1 LVGGFFFLA
10 FFDTAGQM
18 SFEDN
23 PTCSFSQPALTDN
36 RIQKEIGD
44 MVNYIRNLNIRLKLY
59 VLIGVALLGL
69 LIIGGMSFI
78 LMGRLN
84 SVASDISTSWLP
96 SVDMARD
103 MSATLS
109 NIRLNELGYLT
120 AISEEV
126 EKSSL
131 QYLQS
136 EKEDMD
142 ALLAEY
148 GEMIDEEEMD
158 FYDNAMNFWKQYDQ
172 ADEEMMALAEQG
184 STEEARAILEGE
196 CVDLYNALNGAFN
209 DIIVYNTE
217 GSEDATEESFFIYKI
232 AVIIMLAVIIATIL
246 VGVYFS
252 FVVVRLIKMPVSEI
266 ADAAVKMAE
275 GDLDVKISYTSEDE
289 LGVLAVQVG
298 RLISKLRVIIDDE
311 NKFLARMA
319 EGDFTVD
326 SVCEEEYTGGFQP
339 LLVSFRGIGEKL
351 NETML
356 QINQSS
362 AQVASGSEQVSSG
375 AQALSQGTAEQ
386 ASSVE
391 ELAATINE
399 ISSKVKQN
407 ADNAQQANAKAGN
420 ISTEMNVSNEKMQL
434 MIQAMEDISHCS
446 NEISK
451 IIKTIEDIAFQTN
464 ILALNAAVEAARA
477 GTAGKGFAVVADEV
491 RSLASKSAESSKNT
505 SVLIENSLKAV
516 ENGTRIAGETAQSLY
531 QAVNGVNEM
540 TDIIGQISEASSAQA
555 HSISQVTLGI
565 DQISNVVQTNSATAQ
580 ESAAAS
586 EELSS
591 QSQMM
596 KNLVNKFK
604 LKDGSSGL

>member
-1 LVGGFFFLA
+1 
-10 FFDTAGQM
+10 M
-18 SFEDN
+18 
-23 PTCSFSQPALTDN
+23 
-36 RIQKEIGD
+36 IH
-44 MVNYIRNLNIRLKLY
+44 YIRNLRIRFKLY
-59 VLIGVALLGL
+59 ILIGVAL
-69 LIIGGMSFI
+69 IGMFVISGMSFS
-78 LMGRLN
+78 LMGRMN
-84 SVASDISTSWLP
+84 DMTNDISTSWLP
-96 SVDMARD
+96 SINTARD
-103 MSATLS
+103 LTATIS

-120 AISEEV
+120 AISEDV
-126 EKSSL
+126 QASSL
-131 QYLQS
+131 QYLQK
-136 EKEDMD
+136 EKEEMET
-142 ALLAEY
+142 LLAAY
-148 GEMIDEEEMD
+148 GELIDEEEKS
-158 FYDNAMNFWKQYDQ
+158 FYDNAMNFWTQYKQT
-172 ADEEMMALAEQG
+172 DEEMMALAKQG
-184 STEEARAILEGE
+184 RLDEARAILEGE
-196 CVDLYNALNGAFN
+196 CVDLYNSLNNAFN
-209 DIIVYNTE
+209 DIIVYNTK
-217 GSEDATEESFFIYKI
+217 GSDTATEESRFLYRTATILM
-232 AVIIMLAVIIATIL
+232 AAVIIAVIL
-246 VGVYFS
+246 VGVFFS
-252 FVVVRLIKMPVSEI
+252 IVVVRLIKTPISEI
-266 ADAAVKMAE
+266 ESAAIRVAE
-275 GDLDVKISYTSEDE
+275 GDLDVEISYTSKDE
-289 LGVLAVQVG
+289 LGVLADQVR
-298 RLISKLRVIIDDE
+298 RLIHKLQVIIDDE
-311 NKFLARMA
+311 NKFLAKMA
-319 EGDFTVD
+319 AGDFTVD

-407 ADNAQQANAKAGN
+407 ADNAQQANAKAGS

-540 TDIIGQISEASSAQA
+540 TAIIGQISEASSAQA

-565 DQISNVVQTNSATAQ
+565 DQISSVVQTNSATAQ